1 MKFIMHD
8 WSDDKC
14 RDILRHLAAAMTK
27 GYSKLLIEEFI
38 LPDQGCALLSAV
50 WDVEMMAILS
60 SMERTRDHWRELLD
74 SAGFAIMEFWLPP
87 GDGQGIVEAMLKD

>member
-8 WSDDKC
+8 WNDEKC
-14 RDILRHLAAAMTK
+14 TVILQRLANAMTK

-38 LPDQGCALLSAV
+38 LPDKDCPPLAAV
-50 WDVEMMAILS
+50 WDVQMMAILS
-60 SMERTRDHWRELLD
+60 SMERTRDHWRELLAK
-74 SAGFAIMEFWLPP
+74 AGLEVKEFWMPP